1 MIYKLTVALLLVL
14 VGALCHAAETNTIP
28 LELTDGLSGKPV
40 VDAVVIV
47 EDGPSA
53 PPVEAE
59 IVQKNRNFYPHTLII
74 PKNSRVDFPNR
85 DNTQHHV
92 YSFSP
97 AKAFN
102 IELYAG
108 RPTEPVVFDK
118 TGVVEIGCNIHD
130 HMQAFILI
138 TDSAPSGRTDEQGRL
153 TVEIP
158 PSVDDGSGKIELLVW
173 HPRLTDN
180 TRMARFTIEQPYS
193 GSLELSVELSPEP
206 ASDDRLDGL
215 QERFREL

>member
-1 MIYKLTVALLLVL
+1 LIYKLTVALLLVL

-28 LELTDGLSGKPV
+28 LELTDSLSGEPV
-40 VDAVVIV
+40 ADAVVIL
-47 EDGPSA
+47 EDGPSE

-74 PKNSRVDFPNR
+74 PKHSRVDFPNQ

-158 PSVDDGSGKIELLVW
+158 PSVDDDSGKIELLVW

-180 TRMARFTIEQPYS
+180 TRMARFTIEQPSS

>member
-180 TRMARFTIEQPYS
+180 TRMARFTIEQPSS

>member
-92 YSFSP
+92 YSFSH

-153 TVEIP
+153 MVEIP

>member
-1 MIYKLTVALLLVL
+1 LIYKLTVALLLVL

-47 EDGPSA
+47 EDGPSE

-193 GSLELSVELSPEP
+193 GSLKLSVELSPEP